1 MIFFF
6 STRLIGLSDQYVS
19 FQRQRISTDEPMS
32 EFMLHEINI
41 GLLIAASVCIVMG
54 LVYEIIWHA
63 TKKYKENDSIDNV
76 YINEGGDDIQLANIE
91 KKIAT
96 QNFERIELKIDRVN
110 SDLQTV
116 KDNIARIG
124 AWVHNDIVYQIMGD
138 SAK

>member
-1 MIFFF
+1 
-6 STRLIGLSDQYVS
+6 
-19 FQRQRISTDEPMS
+19 MS

-63 TKKYKENDSIDNV
+63 TKKYKENDSINNV

-124 AWVHNDIVYQIMGD
+124 AMVEYLRNEK
-138 SAK
+138 AC